1 MASDAQAND
10 NFGYSVAVSGDT
22 AVIGAYAE
30 DTGGST
36 AGAAYVFTRSSG
48 AWVEQAKLMASDA
61 VYGDY
66 FGYSVAVS
74 GDTAVI
80 GAQFEDTGGSTAG
93 AAYVFTRTGGAW
105 TQQAKLMASD
115 AQANDYFGA
124 SVSVSGDTA
133 VIGARL
139 EDTGG
144 SGAGA
149 AYVFTRTGGSWT
161 QQAKLMASDAQES
174 DQFGASVS
182 VSGDTAVIGA
192 YAEDTGGSGA
202 GAAYVF
208 TRTGGSWTQQAK
220 LMASDAQESDQF
232 GYSVSVS
239 GDTAVIGA
247 RLEDT
252 GGSTAGAAYVF
263 E

>member
-1 MASDAQAND
+1 M
-10 NFGYSVAVSGDT
+10 
-22 AVIGAYAE
+22 
-30 DTGGST
+30 
-36 AGAAYVFTRSSG
+36 
-48 AWVEQAKLMASDA
+48 EQAKLMASDA
-61 VYGDY
+61 QSSDY

-80 GAQFEDTGGSTAG
+80 GARYEDTGGSDAG
-93 AAYVFTRTGGAW
+93 AAYVFTR
-105 TQQAKLMASD
+105 S
-115 AQANDYFGA
+115 
-124 SVSVSGDTA
+124 
-133 VIGARL
+133 
-139 EDTGG
+139 
-144 SGAGA
+144 
-149 AYVFTRTGGSWT
+149 GGSWT
-161 QQAKLMASDAQES
+161 QQAKLMASDAQSS
-174 DQFGASVS
+174 DRFGGSVA

-192 YAEDTGGSGA
+192 RLENTGGSGA

-247 RLEDT
+247 RSEDTGGSDAGAAYVFTRTGGAWVEQAKLMASDAQAGDYFGYSVSVSGDTAVIGAYAEDT
-252 GGSTAGAAYVF
+252 GGSTAGAAYIF